1 MNEFKSFYRTVGGGE
16 GDKCYYPTRLD
27 PYGRGCYYN
36 CAYCYAKSLLDFR
49 KLWEPENVGIADLRK
64 IERTIFR
71 KIEPGSVVR
80 LGGMTD
86 CFQPIEKEL
95 GHTYKT
101 IELLNRRKVHYLI
114 VTKSD
119 LVATKKYMEI
129 LDKDLAHIQISIA
142 TNDENVL
149 AKTDNAGTYEERKN
163 AIETLFENGYDVS
176 LRLAPLMF
184 ETVDYDVLNQI
195 NVDKCLVE
203 FLRVKPKMK
212 EYLDEFIEFDNY
224 SLKEGGYRHLPL
236 ETKMEQ
242 LDKLHFKE
250 MTVCDDV
257 QEHYDYFK
265 ENYNFNKDD
274 CCNLTLN
281 K

>member
-1 MNEFKSFYRTVGGGE
+1 MSEFKSFYRTVGGGE

-49 KLWEPENVGIADLRK
+49 KLWEPDNVGVADLRK

-119 LVATKKYMEI
+119 LVATEKYMEI

-142 TNDENVL
+142 TNDEDVL

-163 AIETLFENGYDVS
+163 AIETLFENGFDVS

-212 EYLDEFIEFDNY
+212 EYLDEFIDFDNY

-236 ETKMEQ
+236 ETKIEQ
-242 LDKLHFKE
+242 LENLHFKE

-274 CCNLTLN
+274 CCNLTL

>member
-1 MNEFKSFYRTVGGGE
+1 MTEFKSFYRTVGGGE

-49 KLWEPENVGIADLRK
+49 KLWEPENVGVADLRK

-119 LVATKKYMEI
+119 LVASEKYMEI

-142 TNDENVL
+142 TNDEDVL

-212 EYLDEFIEFDNY
+212 EHLDEFIEFDNY

-236 ETKMEQ
+236 ETKLEQ
-242 LDKLHFKE
+242 LEKLDFKE

-274 CCNLTLN
+274 CCNLTL